1 MTKYSSGAGYLSPT
15 TSEVA
20 NSMSVA
26 PSSSPSFGFNP
37 ETISTVGTALGGVGN
52 LIRGIR
58 GGSGGGGG
66 SSFFFDPSYQEETT
80 DYIKNETELAQDRIR
95 ALAADFNLGGITPQE
110 AFIRNEAE
118 RIGYLEP
125 AAQRGFNLLYRDPL
139 KYASLFADAADQ
151 VEPYI
156 DKTLGKYSNLKRD
169 DFMEVATNPSK
180 YVEGI
185 DPDVFDP
192 QITKYEQAAAR
203 ALAPGGMLDFSGS
216 SMAMDPAGGNYSFG
230 AMADRANNPNVQKL
244 MKFATYAG

>member
-1 MTKYSSGAGYLSPT
+1 MSKYSSGAGYLSPT

-37 ETISTVGTALGGVGN
+37 ESISAVGTALGGVGS
-52 LIRGIR
+52 LVRGIR
-58 GGSGGGGG
+58 GGGG
-66 SSFFFDPSYQEETT
+66 SRSNLFFDPSYQEETT

-95 ALAADFNLGGITPQE
+95 ALAADFNLGGITPVE

-139 KYASLFADAADQ
+139 KYASLFADTAAQ

-216 SMAMDPAGGNYSFG
+216 SMAKDPAGDNFSFA
-230 AMADRANNPNVQKL
+230 AMADRSANNPNVQKL
-244 MKFATYAG
+244 MKFATYGG